1 MNPRTAFPTGSLLL
15 TALLGSLTSCASLS
29 PELEQCRLVGGRGTW
44 HGEFYVATVLL
55 ENSNSKE
62 VDLRDV
68 QFELITYDS
77 DDQIVQRR
85 QHRMLGTVRALQR
98 DRIPIDIL
106 DREHA
111 VENARV
117 ILKDSRGRQISECFI
132 RGAQLPDS
140 RSSDTPPPST

>member
-1 MNPRTAFPTGSLLL
+1 MNPRTAFPTSSLLL

-29 PELEQCRLVGGRGTW
+29 RELEQCRLVGGRGTW
-44 HGEFYVATVLL
+44 NGEFYVATVLL

-68 QFELITYDS
+68 QFELIAYDR
-77 DDQIVQRR
+77 DDQIVERR

-98 DRIPIDIL
+98 DRIPLDIL

-132 RGAQLPDS
+132 RGARLPGS
-140 RSSDTPPPST
+140 RPSDAPPPST